1 MRRLPIT
8 ALFATLATI
17 VCGTAQ
23 AHTPFFKPLSFHP
36 DTNIVYAES
45 AYSTRIFL
53 PEVGISSA
61 DFQMLRPN
69 GSKDYFREIDVEPYN
84 TVLEASLSER
94 GTYRFS
100 TGEVYGD
107 VSRMI
112 LDRHHWR
119 AVRAGERVSR
129 RARTSTMRIV
139 ALAETYVTRG
149 APTRAPLDV
158 TIGRLAIHPISHP
171 NRVSVASGFDVELLF
186 DGAPFARMPFVL
198 YDPVQSEDDVRRTF
212 VTDEHGRA
220 HIAFDHPGTYLTVVR
235 FRTPAP
241 ANAGAAVL
249 SYSTSL
255 TFEVT
260 TDTSLRDLRQH

>member
-1 MRRLPIT
+1 MHSLQT
-8 ALFATLATI
+8 SVLCALLIAI
-17 VCGTAQ
+17 VCGSAE

-36 DTNIVYAES
+36 DTDVVYAES

-53 PEVGISSA
+53 PEVGIPSQE
-61 DFQMLRPN
+61 FQILRPD
-69 GSKDYFREIDVEPYN
+69 GSRDYFREIDVEAYN
-84 TVLEASLSER
+84 SVVEASLPVR

-112 LDRHHWR
+112 LDHRHWR
-119 AVRAGERVSR
+119 TVRPGERVSR

-139 ALAETYVTRG
+139 ALADTYVTRG

-158 TIGRLAIHPISHP
+158 TIGRLAIHPITHP
-171 NRVSVASGFDVELLF
+171 NQISVASGFDVELLF
-186 DGAPFARMPFVL
+186 DGAPLAHMPFVL
-198 YDPVQSEDDVRRTF
+198 YEPVQSEDDVRHHF

-220 HIAFDHPGTYLTVVR
+220 HLNFDHPGSYLTVVR

-255 TFEVT
+255 TFQVT
-260 TDTSLRDLRQH
+260 TDTRPQSSRQ

>member
-1 MRRLPIT
+1 MRRLQI
-8 ALFATLATI
+8 ATLCAALLAV
-17 VCGTAQ
+17 VCGAAQ

-45 AYSTRIFL
+45 AYSTHIFL
-53 PEVGISSA
+53 PEIGISSPN
-61 DFQMLRPN
+61 FHMLRPD
-69 GSKDYFREIDVEPYN
+69 GSRDYFREIDVEPYN
-84 TVLEASLSER
+84 SVLEASLSER

-107 VSRMI
+107 ISRMV
-112 LDRHHWR
+112 LDHRHWR
-119 AVRAGERVSR
+119 AVRPGERLGR

-171 NRVSVASGFDVELLF
+171 NQVSVASGFDVELLF
-186 DGAPFARMPFVL
+186 DGAPFAHMPFVL
-198 YDPVQSEDDVRRTF
+198 YDPVQSEDDVHRAF

-255 TFEVT
+255 TFQVT
-260 TDTSLRDLRQH
+260 TDTIVRRPQG